1 MMLDLYVRA
10 DAWYHRFDP
19 RTKFGLT
26 LLFVVAAALIR
37 SPLAMFALL
46 ALLHILPLSSRVPPA
61 RLLAA
66 WRPLWPITLVI
77 LVLGSFT
84 WGAGAASVWWRWGQV
99 SVGPASVLQAVTMA
113 LRVDALAFAFSLLL
127 WTTEQGE
134 LVAGLTRLGLPH
146 SASLTLAMSMQFVPT
161 FGRIFGEIMEAQESR
176 GLVIPRNPLRAARAY
191 LPVLIP
197 LIITALRTVDHLAM
211 ALAARGYGA
220 ASRRTSRRQLRMR
233 RADALALA
241 GGAVVLL
248 VVLLAR
254 GL

>member
-1 MMLDLYVRA
+1 MMLDLYIRR
-10 DAWYHRFDP
+10 DAWYHRLDP

-26 LLFVVAAALIR
+26 LLFVILAALIVH
-37 SPLAMFALL
+37 PLGMFALL
-46 ALLHILPLSSRVPPA
+46 VLLHILPLSSQVPPA
-61 RLLAA
+61 RLLSA
-66 WRPLWPITLVI
+66 WRPLWPITLII

-84 WGAGAASVWWRWGQV
+84 WGAGETAVWWRWGQV
-99 SVGPASVLQAVTMA
+99 SVGPAGVLQAVTMA

-146 SASLTLAMSMQFVPT
+146 AASLTLAMSMQFVPT
-161 FGRIFGEIMEAQESR
+161 FGRIFREILEAQESR

-211 ALAARGYGA
+211 ALAARGYGFA
-220 ASRRTSRRQLRMR
+220 GRRTSRRQLHLRPL
-233 RADALALA
+233 DGIALA
-241 GGAVVLL
+241 GGIIFLV
-248 VVLLAR
+248 VVLLA
-254 GL
+254 G

>member
-1 MMLDLYVRA
+1 MMLDLYIRR
-10 DAWYHRFDP
+10 DAWYHRLDP

-26 LLFVVAAALIR
+26 LLFVLAAALIGH
-37 SPLAMFALL
+37 PLGMFALL
-46 ALLHILPLSSRVPPA
+46 ALLHILPLSSKIPPA
-61 RLLAA
+61 RLLSA
-66 WRPLWPITLVI
+66 WRPLWPITLII

-84 WGAGAASVWWRWGQV
+84 WGAGEAAVWWRWGQV

-113 LRVDALAFAFSLLL
+113 LRVDTLAFAFSLLL

-146 SASLTLAMSMQFVPT
+146 AASLTLAMSMQFVPT
-161 FGRIFGEIMEAQESR
+161 FGRIFSEIMEAQESR

-211 ALAARGYGA
+211 ALAARGYGSA
-220 ASRRTSRRQLRMR
+220 GRRTSRRQLRMR
-233 RADALALA
+233 GVDVLALA
-241 GGAVVLL
+241 GGAAVLMAVLL
-248 VVLLAR
+248 SQ

>member
-10 DAWYHRFDP
+10 DAWYHRLDP

-26 LLFVVAAALIR
+26 LLFAAAAALIR

-46 ALLHILPLSSRVPPA
+46 ALLHILPLSSRVPLA

-66 WRPLWPITLVI
+66 WRPLWPITLII

-84 WGAGAASVWWRWGQV
+84 WGAASMQAWWRWGQV

-161 FGRIFGEIMEAQESR
+161 FGRIFSEIMEAQESR
-176 GLVIPRNPLRAARAY
+176 GLVIPRSPLRAARAY

-220 ASRRTSRRQLRMR
+220 ARRRTGRRQLRMR
-233 RADALALA
+233 GADALALA
-241 GGAVVLL
+241 GGAVILL
-248 VVLLAR
+248 IVLLAR

>member
-1 MMLDLYVRA
+1 MMLDLYVRR
-10 DAWYHRFDP
+10 DAWYHRLDP

-26 LLFVVAAALIR
+26 LLFVVMAALIGH
-37 SPLAMFALL
+37 PLGMLALL
-46 ALLHILPLSSRVPPA
+46 ALLHILPLSSRVPPE
-61 RLLAA
+61 RLLSA
-66 WRPLWPITLVI
+66 WRPLWPITFII

-84 WGAGAASVWWRWGQV
+84 WGAGEAAVWWRWGQV
-99 SVGPASVLQAVTMA
+99 SVGPASVLQAAVMA

-146 SASLTLAMSMQFVPT
+146 AASLTLAMSMQFVPT
-161 FGRIFGEIMEAQESR
+161 FGRIFREILEAQESR

-220 ASRRTSRRQLRMR
+220 ARRRTSRRQLRIR
-233 RADALALA
+233 PLDVAALAI
-241 GGAVVLL
+241 GTVLL
-248 VVLLAR
+248 VVVLLA
-254 GL
+254 G